1 MDFTIS
7 QIAQKTKRART
18 PPGSIFEHLVF
29 ALAWKSRDPLRFG
42 QASRPLRQAYAV
54 ADSNVEVD
62 IALVIVVDSLR
73 QSRYVNAMPEPP
85 ESVEEWV
92 ESPARGRRVARTRP
106 NG

>member
-1 MDFTIS
+1 M
-7 QIAQKTKRART
+7 
-18 PPGSIFEHLVF
+18 
-29 ALAWKSRDPLRFG
+29 
-42 QASRPLRQAYAV
+42 